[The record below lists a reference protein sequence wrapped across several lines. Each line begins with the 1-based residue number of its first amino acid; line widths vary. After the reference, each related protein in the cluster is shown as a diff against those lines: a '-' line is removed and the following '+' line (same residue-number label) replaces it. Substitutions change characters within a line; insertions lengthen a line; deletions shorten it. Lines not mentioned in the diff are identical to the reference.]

1 MCNSLAALLVLFTRL
16 SRLREA
22 YHHDEIVDKRT
33 HAHPRILPWHAS
45 QFPHH
50 PLHDPLPGC
59 ILDEHSGYLDLPRAD
74 IHSLRPP
81 LPRRRKRARAHDAY
95 RRDADPTVVEARLQ
109 SGVQGD
115 EGRAQLGRGEVYVRA
130 YICVR
135 MCRRTVSDACG
146 VLCDAWG
153 RTRCACELDQV
164 SHRRRTLA
172 AIEHRRKLA
181 DL

>member
-1 MCNSLAALLVLFTRL
+1 MKQLINARTHTLASYLGTHHSSPTTLFTTHSLAASSTSTTGTLTCPGPTSIPSARHCRNAENVPARTTR
-16 SRLREA
+16 
-22 YHHDEIVDKRT
+22 
-33 HAHPRILPWHAS
+33 
-45 QFPHH
+45 
-50 PLHDPLPGC
+50 
-59 ILDEHSGYLDLPRAD
+59 
-74 IHSLRPP
+74 
-81 LPRRRKRARAHDAY
+81 
-95 RRDADPTVVEARLQ
+95 TVVEARLQ

-115 EGRAQLGRGEVYVRA
+115 EGRAQLGRGEVCVRA